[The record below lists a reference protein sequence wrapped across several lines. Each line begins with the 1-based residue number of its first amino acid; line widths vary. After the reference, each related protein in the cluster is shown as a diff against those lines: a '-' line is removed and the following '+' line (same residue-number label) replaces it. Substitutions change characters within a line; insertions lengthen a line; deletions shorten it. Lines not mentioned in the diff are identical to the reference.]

1 MDVPPLTCNVFL
13 VSSMF
18 VFVVMTVIAAV
29 TNGANIC
36 PEPDD
41 GGEVD
46 CENQGVTTIPRFP
59 ERTILM

>member
-1 MDVPPLTCNVFL
+1 MDVPPLTCKVFL

-18 VFVVMTVIAAV
+18 VFVVMAVTAAV
-29 TNGANIC
+29 TNGVNLC
-36 PEPDD
+36 PEPDNE
-41 GGEVD
+41 GSVD